1 MTKKSKHTFT
11 RVNSLDKL
19 KQMCNGV
26 TKEFFIQ
33 LNFGIRSSKNI
44 SYNKDTDT
52 FYILNEIDG
61 TEQELNSQTIMDEEY
76 TNIGKAITLGSFYA
90 YKMNITIMEN
100 KSLKVGDKV
109 KWYDPEIEFRDL
121 NVIWTISKIYG
132 DLNDE
137 DTIILITNEY
147 GSEAEVSQ
155 NEIKKIN

>member
-44 SYNKDTDT
+44 SYNKDTDP

-76 TNIGKAITLGSFYA
+76 TNIGKAITLGAFYA
-90 YKMNITIMEN
+90 Y
-100 KSLKVGDKV
+100 
-109 KWYDPEIEFRDL
+109 
-121 NVIWTISKIYG
+121 
-132 DLNDE
+132 
-137 DTIILITNEY
+137 
-147 GSEAEVSQ
+147 
-155 NEIKKIN
+155 

>member
-1 MTKKSKHTFT
+1 MTKKSKYTFT
-11 RVNSLDKL
+11 RVNSLDEL

-44 SYNKDTDT
+44 SYNKGTDT

-90 YKMNITIMEN
+90 Y
-100 KSLKVGDKV
+100 
-109 KWYDPEIEFRDL
+109 
-121 NVIWTISKIYG
+121 
-132 DLNDE
+132 
-137 DTIILITNEY
+137 
-147 GSEAEVSQ
+147 
-155 NEIKKIN
+155 

>member
-1 MTKKSKHTFT
+1 MTKKNKPTFT
-11 RVNSLDKL
+11 RVNSLDEL

-26 TKEFFIQ
+26 TKDFFIQ

-90 YKMNITIMEN
+90 Y
-100 KSLKVGDKV
+100 
-109 KWYDPEIEFRDL
+109 
-121 NVIWTISKIYG
+121 
-132 DLNDE
+132 
-137 DTIILITNEY
+137 
-147 GSEAEVSQ
+147 
-155 NEIKKIN
+155 